1 MTFTTLLS
9 LTSVSDLQSELKI
22 SGFKSDSTDKTEL
35 ITLLTRV
42 YAVRGQAAMSA
53 LAINL
58 TKGTINAATLTQIL
72 REAFPTAKIGPRH
85 GKHYASYS
93 RTGKLLK
100 HNCRFAM
107 AKNIR
112 AAKTGP
118 TAKPSGPT
126 VADLEAQLTERDD
139 LLEMIAKAK
148 DIGQVRRLLKNFAQ
162 Q

>member
-1 MTFTTLLS
+1 MTFTTLIS
-9 LTSVSDLQSELKI
+9 LISVSDLQSELKA

-42 YAVRGQAAMSA
+42 YAVRSQGAMSA

-58 TKGTINAATLTQIL
+58 TKGAIDAATLTQIL
-72 REAFPTAKIGPRH
+72 AEAFPTAKVGPRH

-93 RTGKLLK
+93 RTGTLTK
-100 HNCRFAM
+100 HGCRFAM
-107 AKNIR
+107 GKATR
-112 AAKTGP
+112 AAKV
-118 TAKPSGPT
+118 SGPS
-126 VADLEAQLTERDD
+126 VADLEAQLAERDD

-148 DIGQVRRLLKNFAQ
+148 NMGQVRRLLKNFAQ